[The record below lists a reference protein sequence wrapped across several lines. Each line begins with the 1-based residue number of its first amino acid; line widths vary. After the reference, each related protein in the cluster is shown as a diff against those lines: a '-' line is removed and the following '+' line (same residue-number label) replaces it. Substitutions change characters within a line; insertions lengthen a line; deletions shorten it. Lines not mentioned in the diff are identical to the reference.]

1 MLRITFNFLVENVF
15 QQTTSTGSLYTMTI
29 TFVPAALFVLCL
41 NSSTVQP
48 ASIRPVSI
56 NHVDIL
62 PHSSLPVES
71 TRKSTQPPLRDL
83 KCPHEIVAL
92 VIRSVR
98 GGGALVSSTNP
109 AAAAVSNT
117 AADFHIAAADSESPH
132 RWMLKKAPSGLL
144 FVMSMVAY
152 YYYRT
157 TSVSSEQESYK
168 WLSLLD
174 KEALKSTLLQLLQ
187 RVNSLGLP
195 GMLYYSIFL
204 MLWEGCSLPTTPIE
218 TSAGMVFGVRKA
230 FVANFIGKNSGVK
243 LPSA

>member
-1 MLRITFNFLVENVF
+1 
-15 QQTTSTGSLYTMTI
+15 MTI

-41 NSSTVQP
+41 NSSIVQP
-48 ASIRPVSI
+48 ASIRPISM
-56 NHVDIL
+56 NHVDIFPHRTL
-62 PHSSLPVES
+62 PMES
-71 TRKSTQPPLRDL
+71 TRKSTQPPLREM
-83 KCPHEIVAL
+83 KCRHEIVAL

-98 GGGALVSSTNP
+98 GGGASVSSTTP

-117 AADFHIAAADSESPH
+117 AADAESPH
-132 RWMLKKAPSGLL
+132 RWMLKKAPSGLF

-168 WLSLLD
+168 WLSMLD
-174 KEALKSTLLQLLQ
+174 KEAFKRTLLQLLQ

-204 MLWEGCSLPTTPIE
+204 MLWEGCSLPTTPVE

-243 LPSA
+243 LPST